1 MRQKRLLGVFLS
13 VFLTMTLL
21 SGCGREKETTE
32 AFEMTEILE
41 STTES
46 LEDLEGSLATETDA
60 LVEETAEADLVQ
72 LEENWE
78 GTPLKETEKSQYT
91 SLLVTINPKVCLYL
105 NQDNT
110 VVAVEYLNRDA
121 KDAYGSEKLV
131 GLDAKE
137 AVKSIVDTAVT
148 KEYLTESN
156 NMVSISVENPA
167 IGSES
172 DETDEVLKAVEE
184 SAAEALQQ
192 LSYGTSVN
200 GTNVPAVSA
209 DGTGN
214 EVQVQ
219 GKQEESVEESKAV
232 STSPCSTCGGTG
244 KCDEC
249 KGDGYRGTGY
259 SVPCPR
265 CKGSLTETCIYCDEA
280 GNSKKHEG
288 TCDFPNCMGSHVYA
302 CTICGGGTRPV
313 TCESCGGSGKCKT
326 CGGSGTM

>member
-13 VFLTMTLL
+13 VFLTVTQL
-21 SGCGREKETTE
+21 SGCGRETETVET
-32 AFEMTEILE
+32 FEMTENSE
-41 STTES
+41 SVTES
-46 LEDLEGSLATETDA
+46 LKDLEGSLATETDA

-105 NQDNT
+105 DGNHI
-110 VVAVEYLNRDA
+110 VVAVEYLNQDA

-131 GLDAKE
+131 GQAARE
-137 AVKSIVDTAVT
+137 AVKNMIDTAVT

-167 IGSES
+167 TGGES

-184 SAAEALQQ
+184 GATEALQE
-192 LSYGTSVN
+192 LSYETSVN
-200 GTNVPAVSA
+200 GTNVKAVSA

-214 EVQVQ
+214 EVQ
-219 GKQEESVEESKAV
+219 GKQEESVEESEPA
-232 STSPCSTCGGTG
+232 SISPCSTCGGTG